1 MKFAKR
7 ISAFG
12 VVLSMCAM
20 MTMTSYALDPAAAA
34 SNQQQA
40 YLLMQQGDM
49 SGALT
54 QCEQGIKNLEGA
66 TGDDLLYQQFS
77 LYLMSSNL
85 RFQLGQFQ
93 AAVKDESQ
101 GNQILA
107 KINIDNLSYLSA
119 EEKASMKEMQSSI
132 TPEDEDLS
140 DIPEAFDSAK
150 LQGALEAYESMKKW
164 PAIGQKMLSD
174 RKVVFQALSG
184 YISIGTQGVSVTSQ
198 SNDELMLFSQPVQID
213 IEGDLNN
220 RGCIHIK
227 APAGT
232 KVANYVSM
240 TRNVSA
246 TDFEK
251 YYIPNSIDNDENL
264 EITVEAG
271 KDYELIPLADD
282 SLGYWSMVVTGV

>member
-251 YYIPNSIDNDENL
+251 YYMPNSIDNDENL

>member
-1 MKFAKR
+1 MKLAKR
-7 ISAFG
+7 VLAFG
-12 VVLSMCAM
+12 AAFSLCAAM
-20 MTMTSYALDPAAAA
+20 AVSSFALDPAAAA
-34 SNQQQA
+34 VNQQQA

-49 SGALT
+49 RGALT

-107 KINIDNLSYLSA
+107 QINIDNLSYLSA

-140 DIPEAFDSAK
+140 DVPEAFDSAK
-150 LQGALEAYESMKKW
+150 LQGALETYESMKKW

-174 RKVVFQALSG
+174 RKAVFQALSG

-213 IEGDLNN
+213 IEGDLSN

-246 TDFEK
+246 ADFEK

>member
-12 VVLSMCAM
+12 VVLSMCTM

-132 TPEDEDLS
+132 TPEDKDLS

-240 TRNVSA
+240 KRNVSA

-251 YYIPNSIDNDENL
+251 NYMPNSIGNDENL

>member
-198 SNDELMLFSQPVQID
+198 SNDELMLFSQPVQIV
-213 IEGDLNN
+213 IEGDLSN

-251 YYIPNSIDNDENL
+251 YYMPNSIDNDENL

>member
-40 YLLMQQGDM
+40 YLLMQQSDM

-132 TPEDEDLS
+132 TPEDKDLS

-240 TRNVSA
+240 KRNVSA

-251 YYIPNSIDNDENL
+251 NYMPNSIGNDENL

>member
-132 TPEDEDLS
+132 TPEDGDLS

-251 YYIPNSIDNDENL
+251 YYMPNSIDNDENL

>member
-140 DIPEAFDSAK
+140 DVPEAFDSAK

-198 SNDELMLFSQPVQID
+198 SNDELMLFSQPVQIV
-213 IEGDLNN
+213 IEGDLSN

-251 YYIPNSIDNDENL
+251 YYMPNSIDNDENL

>member
-132 TPEDEDLS
+132 TPEGEDLS

-251 YYIPNSIDNDENL
+251 YYMPNSIDNDENL

>member
-20 MTMTSYALDPAAAA
+20 MTMTSYALDPVAAA

-213 IEGDLNN
+213 IEGDLSN
-220 RGCIHIK
+220 RGRIHIK

-246 TDFEK
+246 TDFEE
-251 YYIPNSIDNDENL
+251 YYMPNSIGNDENL

-282 SLGYWSMVVTGV
+282 SLGYWSMVVTGI

>member
-132 TPEDEDLS
+132 TPEDKDLS

-184 YISIGTQGVSVTSQ
+184 YISNGTQGVSVTSQ

-240 TRNVSA
+240 KRNVSA

-251 YYIPNSIDNDENL
+251 NYMPNSIGNDENL

>member
-132 TPEDEDLS
+132 TPEDKDLS

-240 TRNVSA
+240 KRNVSA

-251 YYIPNSIDNDENL
+251 NYMPNSIGNDENL

>member
-20 MTMTSYALDPAAAA
+20 MTMTSYALDPVAAA

-251 YYIPNSIDNDENL
+251 YYMPNSIDNDENL

>member
-251 YYIPNSIDNDENL
+251 DYMPNSIDNDENL